1 MPPFRRYLEEFPKLT
16 QKEARFAKAILEI
29 EKAKLPSQ
37 NGYISI
43 SPQQKELIYTEFAK
57 EEIEL
62 RDTKRYGDNELEAI
76 HITPEEI
83 TEYLELHN
91 IKVEPIPGDIIIERT
106 PRSTKKI
113 LRRLPTPRHPP
124 MVTGKDLASGEDLW
138 KEEEN

>member
-16 QKEARFAKAILEI
+16 QKEARFVKAISEI

-43 SPQQKELIYTEFAK
+43 SPQQKELIYAEFAK

-62 RDTKRYGDNELEAI
+62 KDTKRYTDKELEAI

-83 TEYLELHN
+83 TEYLENHN

-113 LRRLPTPRHPP
+113 LRQLPTPSKPAEKS
-124 MVTGKDLASGEDLW
+124 GKDFAGGDFED
-138 KEEEN
+138 